1 MIVINIFLLFKSDKN
16 RSNQIA
22 TEAIMK
28 LYYKPG
34 ACSLAPHIVLSEA
47 GFTYDLETVD
57 LKEKK
62 TASGAD
68 YLKINP
74 RGAVPALEVEPG
86 KVITQ
91 NSAILQYI
99 GDHSDVAAFK
109 PAYGTIERARL
120 QEALGFC
127 GDLHVAFGG
136 LFAPNLSDEAKASVV
151 GSINRRMSQF
161 EAMLGEGHPYW
172 LGSEFTQAD
181 AYASVI
187 IGWGLL
193 MKVDLSAYPKALAL
207 RERVMARPAVQKAL
221 KEEGLI

>member
-1 MIVINIFLLFKSDKN
+1 
-16 RSNQIA
+16 
-22 TEAIMK
+22 MK

-47 GFTYDLETVD
+47 GFSYDLEAVD

-74 RGAVPALEVEPG
+74 RGAVPAIEVEPG
-86 KVITQ
+86 VVITQ
-91 NSAILQYI
+91 NAAILQYI

-127 GDLHVAFGG
+127 GDLHTAFGG
-136 LFAPNLSDEAKASVV
+136 LFAPNLTEEAKTTVV
-151 GSINRRMSQF
+151 ASINRRMGQL
-161 EAMLGEGHPYW
+161 EAMLSSDHDFW
-172 LGSEFTQAD
+172 LGADFTQPD
-181 AYASVI
+181 AYLSVI
-187 IGWGLL
+187 IGWGLML
-193 MKVDLSAYPKALAL
+193 KVDLTAYPKALAL

>member
-1 MIVINIFLLFKSDKN
+1 
-16 RSNQIA
+16 
-22 TEAIMK
+22 MK

-47 GFTYDLETVD
+47 GFAYDLEVVD

-74 RGAVPALEVEPG
+74 RGAVPAIEIKSGV
-86 KVITQ
+86 VVTQ
-91 NSAILQYI
+91 NAAILQYI

-127 GDLHVAFGG
+127 GDLHVSFGG
-136 LFAPNLSDEAKASVV
+136 LFAPNPTEEAKATVIA
-151 GSINRRMSQF
+151 SINRRMGQL
-161 EAMLGEGHPYW
+161 EAILEDGRAYW
-172 LGSEFTQAD
+172 LGAEFTQAD
-181 AYASVI
+181 AYASVVL
-187 IGWGLL
+187 GWGLV
-193 MKVDLSAYPKALAL
+193 MKVDLTAYPKALAL
-207 RERVMARPAVQKAL
+207 RERVMSRPAVQKAL

>member
-1 MIVINIFLLFKSDKN
+1 M
-16 RSNQIA
+16 A
-22 TEAIMK
+22 MK

-47 GFTYDLETVD
+47 GFTYDLEVVD

-74 RGAVPALEVEPG
+74 RGAVPAMEIEPG
-86 KVITQ
+86 VVITQ
-91 NSAILQYI
+91 NAAILQYI

-127 GDLHVAFGG
+127 SDLHVAFAG
-136 LFAPNLSDEAKASVV
+136 LFAPKPADEAKASVIA
-151 GSINRRMSQF
+151 SINRRMGQL
-161 EAMLGEGHPYW
+161 EAMLGDGRAYW
-172 LGSEFTQAD
+172 LGAEFTQAD
-181 AYASVI
+181 AYAAVI
-187 IGWGLL
+187 LGWGLAL
-193 MKVDLSAYPKALAL
+193 KVDLATYPKALAL

-221 KEEGLI
+221 KEEGIIGT

>member
-1 MIVINIFLLFKSDKN
+1 
-16 RSNQIA
+16 
-22 TEAIMK
+22 MK

-47 GFTYDLETVD
+47 GFSYDLETVD

-68 YLKINP
+68 YLEINP
-74 RGAVPALEVEPG
+74 RGAVPAIEVEPG
-86 KVITQ
+86 LVITQ
-91 NSAILQYI
+91 NAAILQYI

-136 LFAPNLSDEAKASVV
+136 LFAPDLSDDAKLKVIA
-151 GSINRRMSQF
+151 SINRRMGQL
-161 EAMLGEGHPYW
+161 EAILADGRAYW
-172 LGSEFTQAD
+172 LGTDFTQAD
-181 AYASVI
+181 AYAAVV
-187 IGWGLL
+187 IGWGLV
-193 MKVDLSAYPKALAL
+193 MKVDLSAYPKSLAL

-221 KEEGLI
+221 KEERLI

>member
-1 MIVINIFLLFKSDKN
+1 
-16 RSNQIA
+16 
-22 TEAIMK
+22 MK

-47 GFTYDLETVD
+47 GFSYDLEVVD

-68 YLKINP
+68 FLKINP
-74 RGAVPALEVEPG
+74 RGAVPAIETESG
-86 KVITQ
+86 AVITQ
-91 NSAILQYI
+91 NAAILQYI
-99 GDHSDVAAFK
+99 GDQSDVAAFK
-109 PAYGTIERARL
+109 PAYGTVERARL

-136 LFAPNLSDEAKASVV
+136 LFVPTLSEEAKVAVV
-151 GSINRRMSQF
+151 ASINRRMGQF
-161 EAMLGEGHPYW
+161 EAMLGDDNAFW
-172 LGSEFTQAD
+172 LGNDFTQAD
-181 AYASVI
+181 AYVSVI
-187 IGWGLL
+187 IGWGVA
-193 MKVDLSAYPKALAL
+193 MKIDLTAYPKALAL

>member
-1 MIVINIFLLFKSDKN
+1 
-16 RSNQIA
+16 
-22 TEAIMK
+22 MK

-47 GFTYDLETVD
+47 GFSYDLETVD

-74 RGAVPALEVEPG
+74 RGAVPAIEVEPG
-86 KVITQ
+86 LVITQ
-91 NSAILQYI
+91 NAAILQYI
-99 GDHSDVAAFK
+99 GDHSDVVAFK

-136 LFAPNLSDEAKASVV
+136 LFAPDLSDDAKLKVIAS
-151 GSINRRMSQF
+151 ITRRMGQL
-161 EAMLGEGHPYW
+161 EAILADGRAYW
-172 LGSEFTQAD
+172 LGADFTQAD
-181 AYASVI
+181 AYAAVV
-187 IGWGLL
+187 IGWGLVT
-193 MKVDLSAYPKALAL
+193 KVDLSAYPKSLAL

>member
-1 MIVINIFLLFKSDKN
+1 
-16 RSNQIA
+16 
-22 TEAIMK
+22 MK

-47 GFTYDLETVD
+47 GFSYDLEAVD
-57 LKEKK
+57 LKEKN

-74 RGAVPALEVEPG
+74 RGAVPALEIEPG
-86 KVITQ
+86 VVITQ
-91 NSAILQYI
+91 NAAILQYI

-109 PAYGTIERARL
+109 PAYGSIERARL

-127 GDLHVAFGG
+127 GDLHVAFSG
-136 LFAPNLSDEAKASVV
+136 LFAPNLTEEAKTTMIA
-151 GSINRRMSQF
+151 SINRRMGQL
-161 EAMLGEGHPYW
+161 EAMLSSDHDFL
-172 LGSEFTQAD
+172 LGADFTQPD

-187 IGWGLL
+187 IGWGHML
-193 MKVDLSAYPKALAL
+193 KVDLTAYPKSLAL
-207 RERVMARPAVQKAL
+207 RERVIARPATQKAL

>member
-1 MIVINIFLLFKSDKN
+1 
-16 RSNQIA
+16 
-22 TEAIMK
+22 MK

-47 GFTYDLETVD
+47 GFSYDLETVD

-74 RGAVPALEVEPG
+74 RGAVPAIEVEPG
-86 KVITQ
+86 LVITQ
-91 NSAILQYI
+91 NAAILQYI

-109 PAYGTIERARL
+109 PAYGSIERARL

-136 LFAPNLSDEAKASVV
+136 LFAPDLSDDAKRKVI
-151 GSINRRMSQF
+151 GLITRRMGQL
-161 EAMLGEGHPYW
+161 EAILADGRSYW
-172 LGSEFTQAD
+172 LGADFTQAD
-181 AYASVI
+181 AYAAVV
-187 IGWGLL
+187 IGWGLV
-193 MKVDLSAYPKALAL
+193 MKVDLSAYPKSLAL

>member
-1 MIVINIFLLFKSDKN
+1 
-16 RSNQIA
+16 
-22 TEAIMK
+22 MK

-47 GFTYDLETVD
+47 GFSYDLETVD

-74 RGAVPALEVEPG
+74 RGAVPAIEIEPG
-86 KVITQ
+86 VVITQ
-91 NSAILQYI
+91 NAAILQYI
-99 GDHSDVAAFK
+99 GDHSDIAAFK

-136 LFAPNLSDEAKASVV
+136 LFAPNLSDEAKVSVV
-151 GSINRRMSQF
+151 ASINRRMGQF
-161 EAMLGEGHPYW
+161 EAILADDRIYW
-172 LGSEFTQAD
+172 LGTEFTQAD
-181 AYASVI
+181 AYAAVV
-187 IGWGLL
+187 IGWGVM
-193 MKVDLSAYPKALAL
+193 MKVDFSAYPKALAL